1 MAMKAKSLVLDTW
14 AIIAFYEEEHAAQ
27 QVADIFAQANEDGVP
42 LCMSVVNAGEVWYVT
57 ARKTSAAEA
66 DETIE
71 ELRSFGIQLE
81 DVDWKIS
88 RQAGVFKS
96 KYKMSYADAIAA
108 ALALHKNGHLVTG
121 DREFKHVEND
131 VKIVWLT

>member
-1 MAMKAKSLVLDTW
+1 M
-14 AIIAFYEEEHAAQ
+14 IALARFTQGRMFDPPGAS
-27 QVADIFAQANEDGVP
+27 VARRRENIANNPNTMRSPPTATQFLLRLAQA
-42 LCMSVVNAGEVWYVT
+42 
-57 ARKTSAAEA
+57 
-66 DETIE
+66 
-71 ELRSFGIQLE
+71 
-81 DVDWKIS
+81 

>member
-14 AIIAFYEEEHAAQ
+14 AIIAFYEE
-27 QVADIFAQANEDGVP
+27 GVP

-96 KYKMSYADAIAA
+96 KYKISYADAIAA

-121 DREFKHVEND
+121 DREFKRVEND